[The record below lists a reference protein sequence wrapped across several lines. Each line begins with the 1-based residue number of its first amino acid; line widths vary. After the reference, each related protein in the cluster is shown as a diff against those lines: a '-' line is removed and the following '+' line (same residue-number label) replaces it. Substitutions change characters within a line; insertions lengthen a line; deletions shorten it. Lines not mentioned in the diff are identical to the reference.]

1 MADGRFLQGEP
12 DGNWRAAW
20 AGDRLDLLTVAE
32 MDELLEEE
40 DENEEPMP
48 WIDATVAVLNDV
60 YSKRSH

>member
-1 MADGRFLQGEP
+1 MLIFERQYTLTTNASEVGVGAILQQ
-12 DGNWRAAW
+12 
-20 AGDRLDLLTVAE
+20 
-32 MDELLEEE
+32 E